1 MAYITLKEKLKGFK
15 RLLVLGVGNQL
26 KGDDAAGIEF
36 ARQLKRRVGLSS
48 EMSIIEAGVAPE
60 NFTWGVRKFHPS
72 HILVVDAAQ
81 MGMRPGSTRI
91 VEKGE
96 IAGFSFSTH
105 NLSLSFLVGYLEKE
119 FDSEVII
126 VGIEPS
132 NLEFGETISKPV
144 MDAVELLVG
153 TLRRV
158 LSK

>member
-1 MAYITLKEKLKGFK
+1 MAYTLLKGKLKGFS
-15 RLLVLGVGNQL
+15 RLLILGVGNHL

-36 ARQLKRRVGLSS
+36 ARQLKRQVGFSS
-48 EMSIIEAGVAPE
+48 KINIIEAGLAPE
-60 NFTWGVRKFHPS
+60 NFTWVIRKFHPS
-72 HILVVDAAQ
+72 HILIVDAAQ
-81 MGMRPGSTRI
+81 MGMPPGSMRI

-105 NLSLSFLVGYLEKE
+105 NLSLSLLVSYIKKE
-119 FDSEVII
+119 FDSEVVM

-144 MDAVELLVG
+144 VDAVERLIG
-153 TLRRV
+153 TLRQV